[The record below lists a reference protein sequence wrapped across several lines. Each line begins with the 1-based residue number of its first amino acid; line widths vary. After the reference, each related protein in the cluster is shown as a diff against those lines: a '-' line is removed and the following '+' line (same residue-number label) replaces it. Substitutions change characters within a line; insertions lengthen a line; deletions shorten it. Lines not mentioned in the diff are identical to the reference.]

1 MSFNSSA
8 FALFLIVVGVLYAL
22 LQLRRDFRS
31 QNFLLLVAS
40 YIFYG
45 AWDIRFLF
53 LVFASTAV
61 DYIAGLG
68 IKHQKAPINSLVWM
82 IAGLLVFGSIAI
94 LPELGWNGTGDNQVI
109 GSTARASQVSRK
121 GQSAFV
127 AVAGSLAIILL
138 MFYAGFKS
146 KRIGTPLY
154 FLMLSVFSNLGMLA
168 VFKYYDF
175 FIESAN
181 YAMSGLGV
189 SSHLSTLNLIL
200 PVGISFYTFQT
211 MSYAIDIYRG
221 KLRPTS
227 DFIEFAVF
235 VSYFPQLVAGPIER
249 ATDLLPHFQRPRTI
263 EAFDIQ
269 TGFFLVSWGL
279 YKKIFVADNLSP
291 IVTNAFGQPSPS
303 GPLVWVGVFAFAM
316 QIYCDFSAYSD
327 IARGISRMLGIEL
340 SINFNS
346 PYFVS
351 NPQDF
356 WKRWHISLSS
366 WLRDY
371 LYIPLGGSKGS
382 DIVIYRNLMLTM
394 LIGGLWHGARGN
406 FILWGGY
413 QGLLLCVHRFLFR
426 SYGKRPSAE
435 TAATEFGI
443 LNQVWGLARWFVFF
457 QLVLYGWLL
466 FRAESV
472 QQVVRLTGS
481 LGSNWGS
488 VLEYFPLLFKIL
500 WFTWLTWL
508 VDYRSFRLKNQL
520 HIMSSPVAIRVA
532 FYLWIFYSI
541 TIFGAHDEVDF
552 IYFQF

>member
-8 FALFLIVVGVLYAL
+8 FALFLIIVGVLYASLQFSKRFRAQNVVL
-22 LQLRRDFRS
+22 LI
-31 QNFLLLVAS
+31 AS
-40 YIFYG
+40 YVFYG
-45 AWDIRFLF
+45 AWDVRFLF
-53 LVFASTAV
+53 LIFASTAV
-61 DYIAGLG
+61 DYVAGLG
-68 IKHQKAPINSLVWM
+68 IRRQYPSRSGLVWI

-94 LPELGWNGTGDNQVI
+94 LPELGWNGLSDNQIVNS
-109 GSTARASQVSRK
+109 STRASQVSRK

-127 AVAGSLAIILL
+127 AVAGSLAILVL
-138 MFYAGFKS
+138 MFYAGFRN
-146 KRIGTPLY
+146 KRIGTPFY

-181 YAMSGLGV
+181 YALNGLGV
-189 SSHLSTLNLIL
+189 ASHLSTLNLIL

-221 KLRPTS
+221 ELEPTS

-249 ATDLLPHFQRPRTI
+249 ASDLLPHFQRPRTI
-263 EAFDIQ
+263 EAFDLQ

-371 LYIPLGGSKGS
+371 LYIPLGGSRGTS
-382 DIVIYRNLMLTM
+382 FQVYRNLMLTM

-426 SYGKRPSAE
+426 RYGKRPSAGGG
-435 TAATEFGI
+435 ATDLGI
-443 LNQVWGLARWFVFF
+443 LNKISGFARWFAFF
-457 QLVLYGWLL
+457 HLILYGWLL
-466 FRAESV
+466 FRAESIH
-472 QQVVRLTGS
+472 QVAVLTGA
-481 LGSNWGS
+481 LGSNWMS
-488 VLEYFPLLFKIL
+488 APQYFSLLAKIL

-508 VDYRSFRLKNQL
+508 VDYRSFRLSNQL
-520 HIMSSPVAIRVA
+520 HVMNLPVALRVA

-541 TIFGAHDEVDF
+541 SIFGAHDEVDF